1 MKLIDKINKVLEED
15 KNKSDS
21 AKKLKEEEGVEKTWY
36 SYEYF
41 PPKTAAGKLV
51 AHVDDSR
58 RGKLDR

>member
-21 AKKLKEEEGVEKTWY
+21 AKKLKEEEGREKVWY

-41 PPKTAAGKLV
+41 PPKTAAGKSPFGV
-51 AHVDDSR
+51 S
-58 RGKLDR
+58 